1 MHLVLKR
8 LRSKKFPESCLPYL
22 QGTLR
27 SQQDEYRNQP
37 GLDKSKDKERDQIEG
52 RGTAPCVSAIC
63 FLFSC
68 VICMMHFMSNTHNS
82 T

>member
-1 MHLVLKR
+1 M
-8 LRSKKFPESCLPYL
+8 FTL

-27 SQQDEYRNQP
+27 SQQTRKEDDLRAQLLDEYRNQP

-68 VICMMHFMSNTHNS
+68 VICMMHFMSNTHDS

>member
-1 MHLVLKR
+1 M
-8 LRSKKFPESCLPYL
+8 FTL

-27 SQQDEYRNQP
+27 SQQTRKEDDLQSQLLDEYRNQP

-68 VICMMHFMSNTHNS
+68 VICMMHFIFGYT
-82 T
+82 